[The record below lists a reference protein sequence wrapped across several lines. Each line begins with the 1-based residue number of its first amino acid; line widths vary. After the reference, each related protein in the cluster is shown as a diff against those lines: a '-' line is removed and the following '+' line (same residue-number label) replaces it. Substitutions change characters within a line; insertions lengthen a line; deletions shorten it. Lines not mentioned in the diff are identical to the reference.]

1 MLSDRRPSSS
11 TTSTRTRLTPHVGIP
26 AHTPDSNIT
35 SHLLC
40 SHCTAS
46 GQHYARLVK
55 FRGRAFSIG
64 GLLCLN
70 SPPAAKNTSGKRYEG
85 CRSVCD
91 NRCAKRFCSVGLEAD
106 MVDSSSCP
114 PEGGRYIEQKKYFAR
129 ARRRTHRSFT
139 K

>member
-26 AHTPDSNIT
+26 AHPPDSNIT

-64 GLLCLN
+64 VLLCLN
-70 SPPAAKNTSGKRYEG
+70 SPPAAKKTQVGCVAREGAGKVSRKY
-85 CRSVCD
+85 S
-91 NRCAKRFCSVGLEAD
+91 AKL
-106 MVDSSSCP
+106 
-114 PEGGRYIEQKKYFAR
+114 
-129 ARRRTHRSFT
+129 
-139 K
+139 